1 MFSLCGLILRFF
13 SKDILMCVDSS
24 VTFDCIKNFL
34 RLSFSYDILVL
45 ADSSITLVFFKGCFG
60 VG

>member
-1 MFSLCGLILRFF
+1 
-13 SKDILMCVDSS
+13 MCVDSS

-45 ADSSITLVFFKGCFG
+45 ADSSITLVFLKGCFG